1 MNSNLSAAP
10 PIPFFLLGARLGLG
24 IWLLY
29 IGLLKWLG
37 GAGNFVGYITTQ
49 FAETWS
55 PAFLNTTLGWL
66 IIIAEPLAG
75 LWLLSGKKQR
85 LAWTATALLMFLL
98 FFGVTMLKR
107 PDGIYNFL
115 YFVFCL
121 VCAALAGPEEHQ
133 G

>member
-1 MNSNLSAAP
+1 MNRDLLSLSP
-10 PIPFFLLGARLGLG
+10 GSFFVLGARLSFGL
-24 IWLLY
+24 WLLY
-29 IGLLKWLG
+29 VGIIKWIG
-37 GAGNFVGYITTQ
+37 GASNFVGYITTQ

-75 LWLLSGKKQR
+75 LWLLSGKRQR

-107 PDGIYNFL
+107 PDTVYNFL
-115 YFVFCL
+115 YFVFAL
-121 VCAALAGPEEHQ
+121 ACAALASPDE
-133 G
+133 